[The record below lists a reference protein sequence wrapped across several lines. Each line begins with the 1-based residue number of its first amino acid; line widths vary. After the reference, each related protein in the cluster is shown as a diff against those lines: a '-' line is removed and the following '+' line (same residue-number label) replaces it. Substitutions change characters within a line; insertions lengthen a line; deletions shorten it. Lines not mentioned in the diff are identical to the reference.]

1 MKLKVLLRRLTAYS
15 PIFIYVPVISDP
27 FPMIISAYHK
37 STRKTVKEIFKR
49 SETIE
54 TEGRK
59 NIHSASASHWGFSV
73 IIL

>member
-15 PIFIYVPVISDP
+15 PIFIYIPVISDP

-37 STRKTVKEIFKR
+37 STHKRVKEIFKR

-59 NIHSASASHWGFSV
+59 RSYIQLLLVTRDFLS
-73 IIL
+73 